1 MMLHWFQAC
10 FSLCRRKAQGAPRV
24 LAIRQQDQCRQRR
37 NTAHGLLLAIALLPF
52 PALAHPFWDNAAG
65 WWRADASYYGSDGVA
80 RMPAFAQLTQLRVEN
95 GRVGL
100 DESAYYPG
108 GGKEAQAYSLGL
120 VRPGEGV
127 EVRSRASGPMDR
139 TGTVVID
146 RADFSFGPPIRRTL
160 EPIDA
165 TRLLYAGDLLNPPRR
180 AYEAYWSLPAPGRR
194 LRLLAGID
202 PVEVEGSPV
211 PPGAL
216 RALATYRDVAVDDEA
231 AERAALRATYNVKV
245 VREGRVVDGQAR
257 NLAYRLDT
265 PITDCDLMATD
276 PRDPD
281 RAVAWDGPA
290 PSSANVLSACV
301 AAKAAHPDVPRY
313 GRYLT
318 RLMGGASPAPTR

>member
-1 MMLHWFQAC
+1 MMSQWGRAC

-24 LAIRQQDQCRQRR
+24 LAGRAQSQCRQRR
-37 NTAHGLLLAIALLPF
+37 DTAHGLLLALAALPL

-80 RMPAFAQLTQLRVEN
+80 RMTAFAQLTQLRVEN

-100 DESAYYPG
+100 DESAYYPADG
-108 GGKEAQAYSLGL
+108 AGTQTYGLGL
-120 VRPGEGV
+120 LRPGEGV

-139 TGTVVID
+139 TGAVVID
-146 RADFSFGPPIRRTL
+146 RADLIFGPPIRRTM

-180 AYEAYWSLPAPGRR
+180 AYEAYWSVPAPGRR

-202 PVEVEGSPV
+202 PVEVEGRPV
-211 PPGAL
+211 PAGAL

-231 AERAALRATYNVKV
+231 AERAALRTRFNVKV
-245 VREGRVVDGQAR
+245 VREGRVVDGQVR

-265 PITDCDLMATD
+265 PITDCDLLATD

-290 PSSANVLSACV
+290 PASGNVLSACV